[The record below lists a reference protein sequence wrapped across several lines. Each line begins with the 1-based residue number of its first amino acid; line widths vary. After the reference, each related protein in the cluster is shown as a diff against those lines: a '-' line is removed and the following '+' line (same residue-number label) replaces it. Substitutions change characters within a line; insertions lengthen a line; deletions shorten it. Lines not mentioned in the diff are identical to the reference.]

1 VRVIDKG
8 EYIEIDVF
16 KNEIKE
22 NDLKN
27 IIDLLRVKELANKSE
42 IDKEK
47 LNEFVESINNSI
59 RKKVKE
65 WIK

>member
-1 VRVIDKG
+1 VKVIDKG

-27 IIDLLRVKELANKSE
+27 IIDLLRAKELANKSE

>member
-1 VRVIDKG
+1 MRVIDKG